1 MHLKSLLLLILLS
14 LGLSSCHVGRFFI
27 YNFSDIKDYQKF
39 PEADVPKGEET
50 FEFVAA
56 NDQPNR
62 LNLPEEWSV
71 KDKRYDFAEAMEKS
85 KTVAFIVIRN
95 DSILYEEYFNGYD
108 RESIVTSFSV
118 VKSFVSALMGIA
130 IEEGYVGSVDD
141 PITKYLDYLEDPAF
155 ANITIEHVL
164 NMQSGIDFNESYY
177 SPFSDAAK
185 YYYGR
190 QLEKYLTKLEIEREP
205 GKYWQYRSVNTLLLA
220 QIIEKATGMPLNEYM
235 TSRLWT
241 KLDPEYPASLSKDK
255 KDGIAKAFAGLN
267 GRAID
272 FAKFGRLFLN
282 EGKWQ
287 GEQIVPNDW
296 VRKSGQLDAGND
308 FTRYSY
314 QWWKPR
320 YYQYYSDTVTYQE
333 PFRIVEEADRKYVVK
348 PVDYYSAEGHLGQYI
363 AVVPEKNM
371 VLVRFGKKEGKLD
384 WHRLLQWIAANN
396 DSGSRRSEIGGR
408 K

>member
-1 MHLKSLLLLILLS
+1 MHLKNLLVLILLS

-27 YNFSDIKDYQKF
+27 YNFSDIKDYKKF
-39 PEADVPKGEET
+39 PEAEVARGEEV
-50 FEFVAA
+50 FEFMKASDQA
-56 NDQPNR
+56 NS
-62 LNLPEEWSV
+62 LNLPSEWPV
-71 KDKRYDFAEAMEKS
+71 KNNQYDFAEAMEKS

-141 PITKYLDYLEDPAF
+141 PITRYLDYLEDPAF
-155 ANITIEHVL
+155 AKITIEHVL
-164 NMQSGIDFNESYY
+164 NMESGIDFNESYY

-185 YYYGR
+185 FYYGR
-190 QLEKYLTKLEIEREP
+190 QLEKYLTKLEIARPP
-205 GKYWQYRSVNTLLLA
+205 GESFQYRSVNTILLA
-220 QIIEKATGMPLNEYM
+220 QIIEKTTGMSLNEYM
-235 TSRLWT
+235 TTRLWE
-241 KLDPEYPASLSKDK
+241 KLDTEFPASLSMDK

-267 GRAID
+267 ARAID

-287 GEQIVPNDW
+287 GEQIVPIDW
-296 VRKSGQLDAGND
+296 VRKSGQLDAGKN
-308 FTRYSY
+308 FTQYSY

-320 YYQYYSDTVTYQE
+320 YYQYYSDTITYQE
-333 PFRIVEEADRKYVVK
+333 PFRIVEEAERKYVVK
-348 PVDYYSAEGHLGQYI
+348 PVDYYSAVGHLGQYV

-384 WHRLLQWIAANN
+384 WYRLLQWIVANN
-396 DSGSRRSEIGGR
+396 HDGKGSG
-408 K
+408 

>member
-1 MHLKSLLLLILLS
+1 MKVKRIFLLFLLGASLT
-14 LGLSSCHVGRFFI
+14 GCHVGRFVV
-27 YNFSDIKDYQKF
+27 YNFSGINDYKKF
-39 PEADVPKGEET
+39 PEAEVAKGEET
-50 FEFVAA
+50 FAFVPATDEA
-56 NDQPNR
+56 NS
-62 LNLPEEWSV
+62 LNLPEWWPI

-130 IEEGYVGSVDD
+130 IEEGYVDSVDD

-155 ANITIEHVL
+155 AKITIEHAL
-164 NMQSGIDFNESYY
+164 NMESGIDFNESYY

-185 YYYGR
+185 FYYGR
-190 QLEKYLTKLEIEREP
+190 QLEKYLTKLEVARPP
-205 GKYWQYRSVNTLLLA
+205 GESFQYRSVNTVLLA

-235 TSRLWT
+235 TTRLWE
-241 KLDPEYPASLSKDK
+241 KLDPEYPASLSMDK

-267 GRAID
+267 ARAID

-287 GEQIVPNDW
+287 GEQIVPVDW
-296 VRKSGQLDAGND
+296 VRKSGQLDAGKD
-308 FTRYSY
+308 FHQYSY

-320 YYQYYSDTVTYQE
+320 YYQSYSDTVTYTE
-333 PFRIVEEADRKYVVK
+333 PYRIVDSSSGNGKLVVK
-348 PVDYYSAEGHLGQYI
+348 PVDYYSAVGHLGQYI
-363 AVVPEKNM
+363 AVVPEKNI
-371 VLVRFGKKEGKLD
+371 VAVRFGKKEGNLD
-384 WHRLLQWIAANN
+384 WYQLMQWIAANN
-396 DSGSRRSEIGGR
+396 DDGKGSG
-408 K
+408 